1 LLLNLLLVSILHNLC
16 SSANLKLSLAKAK
29 ERQDLQQR
37 RIQEAKKA
45 QQEEAHTYI
54 TRENME
60 GKITADLFTKPTS
73 TGLVNK
79 YSDYWRYH
87 VLVPTISRYI
97 NDPFFHEDSEDG
109 DGKDI
114 VLTLPEEDEVQH
126 RIEAETFLH
135 SMIDNPESREKFD
148 DVVEQFMEMSQ
159 ADRMRLKEL
168 EKRKNARSALFDKD
182 MEDSLSESGL
192 RGADQRFMPGKLN
205 ALRRAVNEDE
215 DDFDD
220 FDEFDGE
227 DEDEEDE
234 LDEPEDYLEDDE
246 DDNDDSME
254 AVDDDTEKQEKKR
267 KREEDIR
274 NMFSAMNKT

>member
-1 LLLNLLLVSILHNLC
+1 
-16 SSANLKLSLAKAK
+16 LAKGK
-29 ERQDLQQR
+29 ERQELQER

-54 TRENME
+54 TQANMD

-114 VLTLPEEDEVQH
+114 VLTLPEDDEVQH

-135 SMIDNPESREKFD
+135 TMIDNPESREKFD
-148 DVVEQFMEMSQ
+148 DLVEQYLETTEG
-159 ADRMRLKEL
+159 DRMREKEL
-168 EKRKNARSALFDKD
+168 EKRRNARSALFDKD
-182 MEDSLSESGL
+182 MEDSLSESGI

-205 ALRRAVNEDE
+205 ALRRAVNEED

-220 FDEFDGE
+220 FDDFDSE

-234 LDEPEDYLEDDE
+234 VDELDDDLEDDE
-246 DDNDDSME
+246 DDNEDGIES
-254 AVDDDTEKQEKKR
+254 VDDDTEKQEKKR